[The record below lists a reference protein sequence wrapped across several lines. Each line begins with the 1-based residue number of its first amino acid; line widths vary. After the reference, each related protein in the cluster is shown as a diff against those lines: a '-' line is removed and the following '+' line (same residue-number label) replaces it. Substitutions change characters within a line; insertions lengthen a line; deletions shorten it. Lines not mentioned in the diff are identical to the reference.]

1 MLFFIPP
8 FLSTQIE
15 LGLVCLSNI
24 RIIKILPAFSL
35 IRIHAQFYQ
44 ATRCVCVLCAISVA
58 SIARVAENAG
68 SPLTRACDGEKREN
82 SDNNLI
88 SAPLKPTAEH
98 ASR

>member
-1 MLFFIPP
+1 VTSLPFEHTHYKNFACFFSHPY
-8 FLSTQIE
+8 TRA
-15 LGLVCLSNI
+15 V
-24 RIIKILPAFSL
+24 
-35 IRIHAQFYQ
+35 FYQ

-82 SDNNLI
+82 SANNLI